1 MLHLITTV
9 RLRGAV
15 VESRA
20 LEVTGP
26 FLVGEHPEARVGFPG
41 LTLPVSLLQAE
52 PHPVIQGAQREAAV
66 AVGGIVLVPG
76 QSHTLRN
83 GPVEVE
89 FTVERQEA
97 RAPWRSS
104 WSAWSAPLADI
115 RLLVASAA
123 LVVFALW
130 VETVD
135 RWVTTDPEVAA
146 ELAALPTL
154 WQRSG
159 PEQEAPPE
167 APAVRVL
174 PVGMQAE

>member
-9 RLRGAV
+9 RLKGAV

-20 LEVTGP
+20 LEVAGP

-41 LTLPVSLLQAE
+41 LTLPVSPLPAE
-52 PHPVIQGAQREAAV
+52 PHPVIPGAQREAAV

-83 GPVEVE
+83 GPVEIE
-89 FTVERQEA
+89 FTVERKEA
-97 RAPWRSS
+97 RTPWR
-104 WSAWSAPLADI
+104 SAWSAPMADI

-130 VETVD
+130 VETVE
-135 RWVTTDPEVAA
+135 RWATTDPEVVA

-154 WQRSG
+154 WQRAE
-159 PEQEAPPE
+159 PEQAP
-167 APAVRVL
+167 ADVVPAVRVL
-174 PVGMQAE
+174 PVGVQAE